1 MFNLKVSKIKKANK
15 LKRGKILVGQKLVLP
30 DTQKAVYTV
39 KRGDH
44 LTKVAKEF
52 NQPIE
57 ALIKLNS
64 LKKRTIYPGQK
75 LIVNM
80 D

>member
-1 MFNLKVSKIKKANK
+1 
-15 LKRGKILVGQKLVLP
+15 LKRGKILVGQRIVLP
-30 DTQKAVYTV
+30 DTQKAIYTV

-44 LTKVAKEF
+44 LTKVAKVF
-52 NQPIE
+52 NLPINT
-57 ALIKLNS
+57 LMKINS
-64 LKKRTIYPGQK
+64 MTKKKIHVGQK